1 MNPINGN
8 AALTA
13 TIGQAYSERMNSAR
27 PQGSQAPANPAQAA
41 REAQAR
47 DTAETFEAMFLS
59 TMLGSMKLGIDPDS
73 IMGGGEGEAAYQ
85 SLVAEQYGK
94 SMTEMGGIGIADA
107 IYKEIL
113 RAQEAG

>member
-1 MNPINGN
+1 MNPINST

-13 TIGQAYSERMNSAR
+13 TIAQAHGN
-27 PQGSQAPANPAQAA
+27 QAPVNPARAE

-47 DTAETFEAMFLS
+47 STAETFEAMFLS
-59 TMLGSMKLGIDPDS
+59 TMLSSMKLGIDPDS

-94 SMTEMGGIGIADA
+94 SISEMGGIGIADS